1 MADRNEMKNF
11 LKEHPF
17 TPEVMKQVIH
27 KFDLEKVDLSV
38 EKIRVEEKR
47 SYLSARQRKAVLE
60 LALIQELMEEIE
72 KEKVINEEIQET
84 VNFTTN

>member
-72 KEKVINEEIQET
+72 KEKIINEEIQET
-84 VNFTTN
+84 ANFTTN

>member
-17 TPEVMKQVIH
+17 TPEVMEQVIH
-27 KFDLEKVDLSV
+27 KFDLENVDLSV

-47 SYLSARQRKAVLE
+47 SRLSARQRKAVLE

-72 KEKVINEEIQET
+72 KEKIINEEIQET
-84 VNFTTN
+84 ANFTTN

>member
-1 MADRNEMKNF
+1 MADRAEMKAF

-17 TPEVMKQVIH
+17 TPEIMKQVIH

-38 EKIRVEEKR
+38 EKTRVEEKK

-60 LALIQELMEEIE
+60 ITLIQELMEEIE
-72 KEKVINEEIQET
+72 KESKISEEIQDT
-84 VNFTTN
+84 ANFSTN

>member
-84 VNFTTN
+84 ANFTTN

>member
-17 TPEVMKQVIH
+17 TPEVMSQVIH
-27 KFDLEKVDLSV
+27 RFDLEKVDLSV
-38 EKIRVEEKR
+38 EKTRVEEKR
-47 SYLSARQRKAVLE
+47 SNLSARQRKAVLE
-60 LALIQELMEEIE
+60 LALIKELMEEIE
-72 KEKVINEEIQET
+72 KEKIINEEIQET

>member
-47 SYLSARQRKAVLE
+47 SCLSARQRKAVLE